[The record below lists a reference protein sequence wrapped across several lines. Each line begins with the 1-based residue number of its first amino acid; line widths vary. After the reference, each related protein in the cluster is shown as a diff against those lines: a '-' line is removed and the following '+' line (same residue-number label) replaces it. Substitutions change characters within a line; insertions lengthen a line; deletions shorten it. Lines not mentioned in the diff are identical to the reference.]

1 MIFYHVHYHRAQ
13 HSSESGRI
21 FRSKKEADRFV
32 KELSKDP
39 DIQIDKS
46 GEKLKIPAGKDAMAK
61 ALNKLISVY
70 ITRI

>member
-1 MIFYHVHYHRAQ
+1 MIFYHVHYQHMQ
-13 HSSESGRI
+13 HSEDGRI

-61 ALNKLISVY
+61 AINRLINVY
-70 ITRI
+70 IPDI

>member
-13 HSSESGRI
+13 HFESGRI

-39 DIQIDKS
+39 YTLIYKS
-46 GEKLKIPAGKDAMAK
+46 GEKLEIPAGKDAMAK
-61 ALNKLISVY
+61 ALNKLINVS
-70 ITRI
+70 IPDI

>member
-1 MIFYHVHYHRAQ
+1 MIFYHVHYHHAQ
-13 HSSESGRI
+13 YSEDGRI

-39 DIQIDKS
+39 DTLIYKS

-61 ALNKLISVY
+61 ALNILINVY
-70 ITRI
+70 IPDI

>member
-13 HSSESGRI
+13 HFESGRI

-39 DIQIDKS
+39 DIIIYKS
-46 GEKLKIPAGKDAMAK
+46 GEKLEIPAGKDAMAK
-61 ALNKLISVY
+61 ALNRLIKIY
-70 ITRI
+70 IPDI

>member
-13 HSSESGRI
+13 HFESGRI

-39 DIQIDKS
+39 YTLIYKS
-46 GEKLKIPAGKDAMAK
+46 GEKLEIPAGKDAMAK
-61 ALNKLISVY
+61 ALNRLIKIY
-70 ITRI
+70 IPDI